1 MVVWGNSFKC
11 VHIYYISKKLEGLF
25 AIVYYDSDMTS
36 TSNGI
41 LFEYFHGPKFII
53 MSEDISLAA
62 LRKVNTNV
70 IVGRRIS
77 LGIYYHQQVYIGNSC
92 VEYIY
97 MELKDDND
105 V

>member
-1 MVVWGNSFKC
+1 M
-11 VHIYYISKKLEGLF
+11 
-25 AIVYYDSDMTS
+25 YYDSDMTS
-36 TSNGI
+36 PSNGI